1 MLILSGQNAR
11 KKFIHHPLAFPTN
24 VQKNLHQHNG
34 TMQIFL
40 NISRDFSLFYNLLTF
55 FIIFGRGKHLVPSR
69 HRWPLQYAFHR
80 MLTYL
85 VRCEVDS
92 Q

>member
-34 TMQIFL
+34 SMQIFL
-40 NISRDFSLFYNLLTF
+40 NISRDFSLFYNDSAARL
-55 FIIFGRGKHLVPSR
+55 
-69 HRWPLQYAFHR
+69 PLPPPKK
-80 MLTYL
+80 
-85 VRCEVDS
+85 VDGCIS
-92 Q
+92 